1 MKTRITRGA
10 GIVLLSALALAGCS
24 AVEAEFG
31 SGEQSEAPEQS
42 EQSEQSEA
50 PEEQGFT
57 NERTNDLQIY
67 ESQVQLSDGRFVT
80 CLKYDEGYGGG
91 MSCDWD
97 NATAPDAPS
106 ASDGGE

>member
-1 MKTRITRGA
+1 MRTRIARGA
-10 GIVLLSALALAGCS
+10 GIVLLSVLTLAGCS

-31 SGEQSEAPEQS
+31 SGGETEPEQSEAPEQS
-42 EQSEQSEA
+42 E
-50 PEEQGFT
+50 GGNFT
-57 NERTNDLQIY
+57 DRKTNDSWVR
-67 ESQVQLSDGRFVT
+67 ESRVQLSDGRVVT
-80 CLKYDEGYGGG
+80 CLKYDEGYGAG

>member
-1 MKTRITRGA
+1 MKTRIARRA
-10 GIVLLSALALAGCS
+10 GIALISVLALAGCS

-31 SGEQSEAPEQS
+31 GGEQSEAPEQS
-42 EQSEQSEA
+42 EQSEA
-50 PEEQGFT
+50 PEGQGFT
-57 NERTNDLQIY
+57 DRKTSDLWVNESRI
-67 ESQVQLSDGRFVT
+67 QLSDGRFVT
-80 CLKYDEGYGGG
+80 CLKYDEGYGAG